1 VSFSLVITMLGHTNF
16 LQLSS
21 LTKFESGK
29 EKCSLMYKYKDYGG
43 ISLRTNPPV
52 QRNKSVV
59 HSLSFILVHKAL
71 E

>member
-1 VSFSLVITMLGHTNF
+1 
-16 LQLSS
+16 
-21 LTKFESGK
+21 
-29 EKCSLMYKYKDYGG
+29 MYKYKDYEG